1 MTTFRYKGQTAGGAK
16 VSGVLRAY
24 DEFEAADKLRESVA
38 IITTLEAVPE
48 KKESVLSRPVAFRVK
63 EKELALLCSQFAII
77 LASGL
82 SVERCVSMVA
92 AQTKNKYLRR
102 MLDKVSEEVGAGYSL
117 AQSFENNAPYL
128 PKTFT
133 ETLRAGEQSGTLES
147 CFQRLHAYYDRS
159 AKTRAKIVSTLTYPV
174 MVIIVAI
181 VVFVIII
188 AVAVPAFTD
197 AFTDLGSGS
206 LPGVTRALM
215 AVSAFFTKWWWLVLG
230 VLALLVIAYLTFR
243 RTERGRA
250 ALAAWSL
257 TRAPLRRI
265 HSMNAAAQFAHSM
278 ATLLAAGLP
287 LPRALEVTANVVSN
301 YTFSLAVR
309 QVRQDVER
317 GRPMAESMAGIE
329 CFPAMLT
336 EMVGVG
342 ERSGA
347 LEETLDVIGGY
358 YDNEVSVT
366 KADRTASVTLT
377 ATGEGEDRTMVTAT
391 YTAGGESFTS
401 KLPLVLPVR
410 MQGVLGIANTSGEPS
425 VYWQGVMDRD
435 GTAFTDD
442 VPSGAPYTDRPA
454 YAGAKLYLYSRGSA
468 ATFDGLSVSGVTV
481 KGGADA
487 TEYVLR
493 PMPVSNDEDTS
504 VLHPDVFRAENDDFR
519 VTVGTPAKDTTS
531 AFTYRPL
538 TVKGRS
544 QGQITLTVTL
554 TDAENH
560 AFTLSIPYTLTEE
573 DTRVTATLRVDEQAF
588 TLSVPYGTALAAE
601 ALSQLLTDNGISP
614 DTIDSWT
621 PDITQPLYAD
631 TAFTAVRKTADSGG
645 APTVPDA
652 DTPAS
657 GSRDPEDTPSD
668 DPSAPDSSSSGT
680 DPTPE
685 PSPDTLP

>member
-24 DEFEAADKLRESVA
+24 DEFEAADKLRESFA
-38 IITTLEAVPE
+38 IITKLEAVPE

-188 AVAVPAFTD
+188 AVAVPAFTT
-197 AFTDLGSGS
+197 AFNEIGSD
-206 LPGVTRALM
+206 LPGVTKALM
-215 AVSAFFTKWWWLVLG
+215 AVSTFFTKWWWLVLG

-317 GRPMAESMAGIE
+317 GRPMAESMSAIDY
-329 CFPAMLT
+329 FPPMLT

-342 ERSGA
+342 ERSGS
-347 LEETLDVIGGY
+347 LEETLDVIGDY

-366 KADRTASVTLT
+366 TARL
-377 ATGEGEDRTMVTAT
+377 
-391 YTAGGESFTS
+391 
-401 KLPLVLPVR
+401 
-410 MQGVLGIANTSGEPS
+410 
-425 VYWQGVMDRD
+425 
-435 GTAFTDD
+435 
-442 VPSGAPYTDRPA
+442 
-454 YAGAKLYLYSRGSA
+454 
-468 ATFDGLSVSGVTV
+468 LSVLEPAITI
-481 KGGADA
+481 ALA
-487 TEYVLR
+487 VLVVLLLLAVYL
-493 PMPVSNDEDTS
+493 PM
-504 VLHPDVFRAENDDFR
+504 
-519 VTVGTPAKDTTS
+519 
-531 AFTYRPL
+531 
-538 TVKGRS
+538 
-544 QGQITLTVTL
+544 
-554 TDAENH
+554 
-560 AFTLSIPYTLTEE
+560 FTL
-573 DTRVTATLRVDEQAF
+573 
-588 TLSVPYGTALAAE
+588 YG
-601 ALSQLLTDNGISP
+601 GI
-614 DTIDSWT
+614 
-621 PDITQPLYAD
+621 
-631 TAFTAVRKTADSGG
+631 
-645 APTVPDA
+645 
-652 DTPAS
+652 
-657 GSRDPEDTPSD
+657 
-668 DPSAPDSSSSGT
+668 
-680 DPTPE
+680 
-685 PSPDTLP
+685 